1 MLLFLV
7 ACTDTNPNPPEAA
20 QPSDSEPASVTLV
33 LWQSWSGADSQ
44 VISRLVNEYNN
55 QNPQGRVLVQAIS
68 MSTLDDEFRTQ
79 AARGSGPHLIMI
91 PSSWVGE
98 LAAANL
104 FLPLNEFISPAERNA
119 LLPVTVGS
127 GQVRNTEGETTL
139 YGLPISFDTMALFYN
154 QANIETAPEDT
165 DDLLRLAR
173 GLSDPEDE
181 PPRWGWAM
189 DLSIDETIGY
199 LHAFGGQVFD
209 ENGEIVLADADN
221 AGAEQWLE
229 WLISLNDDTQLFVR
243 MDSSIQVE
251 RHVQNNQVV
260 MSFGW
265 AHELSAYRQLWGNQM
280 GIAPLPVLSGTNEP
294 PQPYVQS
301 TLLAVNQSIS
311 EAERTAAMA
320 FLRYMISE
328 EVQQVL
334 LEHEIQPARQDLS
347 LSGDDPHLVAARV
360 FRTQAEQSQPM
371 LNGAERSL
379 IWRELQLM
387 QRQAITKSVSPAD
400 AVLATDQR
408 LRDQLETNS
417 P

>member
-1 MLLFLV
+1 MLLFLA
-7 ACTDTNPNPPEAA
+7 ACTNANTTPPEAA
-20 QPSDSEPASVTLV
+20 PPADSESANVTLV
-33 LWQSWSGADSQ
+33 LWQSWSGTDGQ

-79 AARGSGPHLIMI
+79 ATRGSGPHMIMM

-98 LAAANL
+98 LASADL
-104 FLPLNEFISPAERNA
+104 FLPLDEFISPAERNM
-119 LLPVTVGS
+119 LLPVTLGS
-127 GQVRNTEGETTL
+127 GQIRNTEGETTL
-139 YGLPISFDTMALFYN
+139 YGLPISFDTLALFYN

-173 GLSDPEDE
+173 GLSDPDDE

-189 DLSIDETIGY
+189 DLSINETIGY

-209 ENGEIVLADADN
+209 ENGEVVLAN
-221 AGAEQWLE
+221 AGSDGAEQWLE
-229 WLISLNDDTQLFVR
+229 WLMALNDDPQLFVR
-243 MDSSIQVE
+243 LDSSIQVE
-251 RHVQNNQVV
+251 RHVKNNQVV

-265 AHELSAYRQLWGNQM
+265 AHELAAYRQLWGGQM
-280 GIAPLPVLSGTNEP
+280 GIAPLPVLSETNQA

-301 TLLAVNQSIS
+301 TLLAVNQGIS
-311 EAERTAAMA
+311 ETERNAAMA

-328 EVQQVL
+328 EVQEVL
-334 LEHEIQPARQDLS
+334 LEHEIQPARQDLR
-347 LSGDDPHLVAARV
+347 LSGDEPHLIAARI
-360 FRTQAEQSQPM
+360 FRAQAEQSQPI
-371 LNGAERSL
+371 LNGRERDL

-387 QRQAITKSVSPAD
+387 QRQAVTKSINPAD
-400 AVLATDQR
+400 AVLNADQR
-408 LRDQLETNS
+408 LRDQLESDN